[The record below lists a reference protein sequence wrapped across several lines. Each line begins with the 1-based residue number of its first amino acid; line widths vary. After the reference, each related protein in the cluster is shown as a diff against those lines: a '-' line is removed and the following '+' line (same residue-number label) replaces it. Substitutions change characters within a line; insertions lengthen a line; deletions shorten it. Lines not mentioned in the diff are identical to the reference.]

1 MGCRVLLNQDG
12 VTRRGP
18 PSILGASFWVA
29 VSRRGS
35 PLGVLRALGVLLLRH
50 GGQNRHFCR
59 SSEAQYGIG
68 EPFNGMRNS
77 IGDRPTPLHHDL
89 VVRHS
94 CYGTSGRSPSHRT
107 RRMRPS
113 TDTVWGRMFTLAPSS
128 ALVKGRGDALEHV
141 CRTVPGSK

>member
-1 MGCRVLLNQDG
+1 MGCRVLLRHDG
-12 VTRRGP
+12 VMRRGP
-18 PSILGASFWVA
+18 PSILGGPLRVA
-29 VSRRGS
+29 VSRES
-35 PLGVLRALGVLLLRH
+35 PSGVLCVLGIFLLRH